1 MNDKHWVDTNILI
14 YSVGDVVAKKT
25 VAIQLLKTDAVISTQ
40 VVNEAVNVMHRK
52 LKYDYAQIRGVISE
66 ILKRVE
72 LVTITDQT
80 IFAALEMAEKYRYH
94 YFDSLMIASALFQ
107 RCRTLY
113 SEDLQHGQVIENRL
127 RIINP
132 FV

>member
-72 LVTITDQT
+72 LVTVTRPNHFFGLGDGRKI
-80 IFAALEMAEKYRYH
+80 
-94 YFDSLMIASALFQ
+94 SLSL
-107 RCRTLY
+107 L
-113 SEDLQHGQVIENRL
+113 
-127 RIINP
+127 
-132 FV
+132 

>member
-25 VAIQLLKTDAVISTQ
+25 VAIQLLKVDAVISTQ

-52 LKYDYAQIRGVISE
+52 LKYDYAQIRGVIRE

-72 LVTITDQT
+72 LVTVTDQT
-80 IFAALEMAEKYRYH
+80 IFVALEMAEKYRYH
-94 YFDSLMIASALFQ
+94 YFDSLMIASALGQ
-107 RCRTLY
+107 RCHTLY
-113 SEDLQHGQVIENRL
+113 SEDLQHGQVIESCL